1 MKGNKQRYLNW
12 LAFAEEDL
20 SSEKILLKG
29 KIYNQVCFHAQQTA
43 EKSLKAFLKSKG
55 VNLPKTHNLLELI
68 QICKR
73 KSATFGQLEENC
85 EYLSR
90 FYLPTRYP
98 DAMVGSLP
106 EGLPN
111 MEDAMRAVNKAEP
124 VLELVKKLLT

>member
-1 MKGNKQRYLNW
+1 MKGNKGRYLNW

-20 SSEKILLKG
+20 NSAKILLKG
-29 KIYNQVCFHAQQTA
+29 QVCFHAQQTA

-55 VNLPKTHNLLELI
+55 VSLPKTHNLLELI

-73 KSATFGQLEENC
+73 KSGTFGQLEENC

-111 MEDAMRAVNKAEP
+111 MEDATRAVNKAEP
-124 VLELVKKLLT
+124 VLQFVKKLLT